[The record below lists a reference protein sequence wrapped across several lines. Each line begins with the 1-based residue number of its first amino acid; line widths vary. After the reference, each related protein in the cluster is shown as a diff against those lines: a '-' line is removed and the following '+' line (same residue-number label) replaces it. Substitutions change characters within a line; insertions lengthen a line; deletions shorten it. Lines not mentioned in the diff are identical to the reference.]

1 MKSNKANAFLFK
13 IRNFVNDNTLKI
25 IYYAIFDKH
34 IYYANVV
41 MAQNL
46 NVVNSVYTSKMT
58 LRIVSF
64 LP

>member
-1 MKSNKANAFLFK
+1 MKSNKANVFLFK

-34 IYYANVV
+34 IYYAIVV

-46 NVVNSVYTSKMT
+46 NVANSVYTSKMT